1 MNAREVTT
9 NYRMKEWTGIVQD
22 RINSGL
28 SINEYCKQ
36 NGLSRNAYFYW
47 LKKIRNRIIIDAP
60 ALTEESTQSPISF
73 QELSIPKPS
82 VPVVTPQDQIS
93 IGINGM
99 TINVTKDTSKE
110 LLLRVLEVAR
120 HVK

>member
-1 MNAREVTT
+1 MNARKVTT
-9 NYRMKEWTGIVQD
+9 NYRMKEWTGLVQD

-28 SINEYCKQ
+28 SINEYCNQ

-47 LKKIRNRIIIDAP
+47 LKKIRNRIIIDTP
-60 ALTEESTQSPISF
+60 ALTEESTQNPISF
-73 QELSIPKPS
+73 QELSIPEPS
-82 VPVVTPQDQIS
+82 VTVVTPQDQIS

>member
-1 MNAREVTT
+1 MNARKVTT

-28 SINEYCKQ
+28 SINEYCNQ

-47 LKKIRNRIIIDAP
+47 LKKIRNRIIIDTP
-60 ALTEESTQSPISF
+60 ALTEESTQNPISF
-73 QELSIPKPS
+73 QELSIPEPS
-82 VPVVTPQDQIS
+82 VTVVTPQDQIS

>member
-28 SINEYCKQ
+28 SINEYCNQ

-47 LKKIRNRIIIDAP
+47 LKKIRNRIIIDAT
-60 ALTEESTQSPISF
+60 ALTEESTQNPISF
-73 QELSIPKPS
+73 QELSIPEPS

>member
-9 NYRMKEWTGIVQD
+9 KYRMKEWTGIVQD

-28 SINEYCKQ
+28 TINEYCDQ

-47 LKKIRNRIIIDAP
+47 LKKIRNRIIIDTP
-60 ALTEESTQSPISF
+60 ALTEESTQNPISF
-73 QELSIPKPS
+73 QELSIPEPS